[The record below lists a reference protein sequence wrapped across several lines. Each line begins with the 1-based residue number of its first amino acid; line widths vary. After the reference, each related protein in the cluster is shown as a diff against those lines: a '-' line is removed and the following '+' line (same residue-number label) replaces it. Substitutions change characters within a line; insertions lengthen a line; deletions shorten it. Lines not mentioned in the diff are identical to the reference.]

1 MVIPTEYEIDFQC
14 GHTEK
19 RDLSHKPAGDRAGFA
34 AWLAKTQCS
43 DCFSTSAPKRKKE
56 YAKKFAEEAREEAQA
71 AAEKMGLP
79 QLEGSDKQVGW
90 ALTVRNNLLLGAHDA
105 LVEGEAASM
114 TEAEFTERVLEP
126 AQRIVRAGWWIDNR
140 EQDAADLEELVTDVA
155 DENVTENP
163 Y

>member
-1 MVIPTEYEIDFQC
+1 MAIPTEYEIDFKC
-14 GHTEK
+14 GHTET

-43 DCFSTSAPKRKKE
+43 ECFAASAPKRKKE

-79 QLEGSDKQVGW
+79 QLEGSEKQVGW
-90 ALTVRNNLLLGAHDA
+90 ALTVRNDLILGAHDE
-105 LVEGEAASM
+105 LTEGEGASM
-114 TEAEFTERVLEP
+114 TEAEFTERILDP

-140 EQDAADLEELVTDVA
+140 EQDAADLEELVTDVV